1 MMGKLVGGT
10 GLNDSIGVIRRG
22 AGAETELACE
32 LETWLALACELET
45 WLALA
50 ADRLLACEL
59 LAVDRLLACELP
71 VDDWHW
77 LAEQLDRLHPPFLI
91 LHPLGPMNGNLR
103 PSLHRTIVYHT
114 R

>member
-22 AGAETELACE
+22 AGAETDGV
-32 LETWLALACELET
+32 ALACELET

-50 ADRLLACEL
+50 VDRLLACAL
-59 LAVDRLLACELP
+59 LAVDRLLACELL
-71 VDDWHW
+71 VDDWLW
-77 LAEQLDRLHPPFLI
+77 LAEQLDGLHPPFLI
-91 LHPLGPMNGNLR
+91 LHPLGPMNGNLC

>member
-22 AGAETELACE
+22 AGAETGGVA
-32 LETWLALACELET
+32 AVGV
-45 WLALA
+45 LA
-50 ADRLLACEL
+50 AGVLLACAL
-59 LAVDRLLACELP
+59 LLDCRFLLDAQLGDLP
-71 VDDWHW
+71 SH
-77 LAEQLDRLHPPFLI
+77 FFI
-91 LHPLGPMNGNLR
+91 LHPLGPMNGNLC